1 MATIPARSPVS
12 PFQWGS
18 IRELPALILLLVA
31 GLWLVMSKASF
42 RSPENLTQVGQ
53 EAAFIGIMACG
64 EALVILTGGIDL
76 SVGAT
81 LALSAC
87 VGASRMT
94 TGTAWPLAAVM
105 ALVAGATAGFLNGAL
120 ITYRR
125 LPPILTT
132 LGTLFIFR
140 SV

>member
-1 MATIPARSPVS
+1 MATMPVRSTVS
-12 PFQWGS
+12 SFRWGS
-18 IRELPALILLLVA
+18 IRELPALMLLLVA
-31 GLWLVMSKASF
+31 GLWLLISKASF

-87 VGASRMT
+87 LGASRMT
-94 TGTAWPLAAVM
+94 TGTAWPLAAGL
-105 ALVAGATAGFLNGAL
+105 ALVAGAAAGFINGSL
-120 ITYRR
+120 IT
-125 LPPILTT
+125 
-132 LGTLFIFR
+132 
-140 SV
+140 